1 MKKIVGIFVL
11 LVVVSCGK
19 NTIEESDFSKE
30 HIVPKY
36 DTLAID
42 SFSTGATSVDV
53 ARKIRISSQNYQDS
67 LRDIR
72 VKLEAEKILK
82 KEGEEKD
89 KAAKMVE
96 ENKKKADAE
105 KIKKEK
111 TPASPEVSPT
121 EKTGNL

>member
-1 MKKIVGIFVL
+1 MKKIVGICVL
-11 LVVVSCGK
+11 LVAVSCGK

-30 HIVPKY
+30 HIVSKY

-72 VKLEAEKILK
+72 VKLETEKILK